1 MVSNVLIFTP
11 IWGWFPFWRAYFSNE
26 LKPPHRWDFNK
37 TIIRIP
43 MFHNQFLKANFCP
56 QQTRVTKKWSRW
68 RLVCLR
74 LSPSA
79 TATWNLAYN
88 RMSCIQP
95 VAFFGVGKKK
105 RHLVADFQFPRK
117 NHPRF
122 TLRYFFSCY
131 VCSMC
136 FSQNKFG
143 WSTSSFTRRL
153 DRSMSVGEASSGVMV
168 MLIRSFHSPFDDFGG
183 LLGPGGLNLRPKRN
197 TVHRNEGSTCVGLV
211 AGTWWPVYLF

>member
-105 RHLVADFQFPRK
+105 TTSGGRFPVSKKKSSKVYTPVFFFMLCLFNVFFPKQIRVVHQQFHKKAGQIDVCWWSFIRGDGDVDS
-117 NHPRF
+117 
-122 TLRYFFSCY
+122 FFPLTFWWFWGASR
-131 VCSMC
+131 
-136 FSQNKFG
+136 
-143 WSTSSFTRRL
+143 TRRFK
-153 DRSMSVGEASSGVMV
+153 SS
-168 MLIRSFHSPFDDFGG
+168 SQKKYCP
-183 LLGPGGLNLRPKRN
+183 
-197 TVHRNEGSTCVGLV
+197 
-211 AGTWWPVYLF
+211 

>member
-1 MVSNVLIFTP
+1 M
-11 IWGWFPFWRAYFSNE
+11 
-26 LKPPHRWDFNK
+26 KPLEVGMSSIEPKCNSY
-37 TIIRIP
+37 
-43 MFHNQFLKANFCP
+43 LE
-56 QQTRVTKKWSRW
+56 S
-68 RLVCLR
+68 CL
-74 LSPSA
+74 
-79 TATWNLAYN
+79 
-88 RMSCIQP
+88 QP
-95 VAFFGVGKKK
+95 DVMRSTGGFFFGVEKFE
-105 RHLVADFQFPRK
+105 RHLVADFSSFQEKIIQGVHFWC
-117 NHPRF
+117 
-122 TLRYFFSCY
+122 FFSCY

-136 FSQNKFG
+136 FSQKKIG